1 VAEPDPKKS
10 AAPSG
15 HGGNPWG
22 RRAITLLLL
31 LAVIA
36 TGLAVFSSRQE
47 WRELYL
53 SYIGSR

>member
-1 VAEPDPKKS
+1 VAEPDLSKS
-10 AAPSG
+10 GAGSDRA
-15 HGGNPWG
+15 GNPWR

-36 TGLAVFSSRQE
+36 TGMAVFSSRQE

-53 SYIGSR
+53 SYIGSW

>member
-1 VAEPDPKKS
+1 VAGPDPTTP
-10 AAPSG
+10 APK
-15 HGGNPWG
+15 HGANPWG

-31 LAVIA
+31 LAVIV
-36 TGLAVFSSRQE
+36 TGMAVYSSRQE

>member
-1 VAEPDPKKS
+1 
-10 AAPSG
+10 
-15 HGGNPWG
+15 
-22 RRAITLLLL
+22 LL

-36 TGLAVFSSRQE
+36 TGMAVFSSRQE